1 MSATLAP
8 VAPPRGRPRSLAR
21 PARID
26 MLPVLVGIS
35 VCTLPLL
42 HPAGPGN
49 TSVPDLFILGSI
61 TIGSMWLTRERLP
74 VAFPYSAGIVTM
86 MIGGAFATLVSH
98 APLGTMVVLV
108 QDLLLLLWAATL
120 SLARNNIAILS
131 AAVKAWCR
139 FAPAY
144 SLVVVLGYLGGISAL
159 SGVVPANGSRASY
172 TFGDPNY
179 AGNYLVISLFV
190 LAAARRPV
198 RLPLRIGSYLIML
211 VAIAFTTSNG
221 ALVTLLVGTIAAVTL
236 HAYRREGAIAA
247 VLAISASSLV
257 AVVAVGVVLPNV
269 NLTAIRDQAAGS
281 VPLLRDSVGRSGS
294 ASERATLLQEGYR
307 LYLTGDATG
316 YGPARTKATL
326 AKTQAA
332 YVKEAHNDYMAILL
346 ERGLI
351 GCIGLA
357 VLGCAMVRRC
367 AVLVTSPVPGRLREI
382 VPRPWL
388 LAAGLPV
395 MLCSA
400 GFYEV
405 LHFRHLWTWLGLV
418 AAISLI
424 MSDEGGPTR
433 ARP

>member
-1 MSATLAP
+1 MSVTITATH
-8 VAPPRGRPRSLAR
+8 PRSLAR
-21 PARID
+21 PGRIEA
-26 MLPVLVGIS
+26 LPLLVGIS

-49 TSVPDLFILGSI
+49 SSLPDVFILASI
-61 TIGSMWLTRERLP
+61 TIGLMWLTRERLSI
-74 VAFPYSAGIVTM
+74 VFPYAAGVITM
-86 MIGGAFATLVSH
+86 MIGGALAATLSD
-98 APLGTMVVLV
+98 APLGTSIVLI

-120 SLARNNIAILS
+120 SLARNNIAILR
-131 AAVKAWCR
+131 AAVTAWCR

-144 SLVVVLGYLGGISAL
+144 AFAGVLGYIGGISAI
-159 SGVVPANGSRASY
+159 SGVVAANGSRASY

-190 LAAARRPV
+190 VAAARRP
-198 RLPLRIGSYLIML
+198 RQLWLRIGSYLVML
-211 VAIAFTTSNG
+211 TAIVFTTSNG
-221 ALVTLLVGTIAAVTL
+221 ALITLIVGTVCAVAL
-236 HAYRREGAIAA
+236 HAYRREGALAGVLTGAVSALLA
-247 VLAISASSLV
+247 VLLI
-257 AVVAVGVVLPNV
+257 GVVVPHV
-269 NLTAIRDQAAGS
+269 NLDAVREQAAGS

-294 ASERATLLQEGYR
+294 ASERATLMQEGYR

-326 AKTQAA
+326 TQSQAA
-332 YVKEAHNDYMAILL
+332 YVKEAHNDYLAILL

-351 GCIGLA
+351 GCLGLA

-367 AVLVTSPVPGRLREI
+367 AVLIASPVPKGLLDV

-395 MLCSA
+395 TLCSA

-418 AAISLI
+418 AAVSLI
-424 MSDEGGPTR
+424 MHDDTER
-433 ARP
+433 AREST